1 MPGMLRDFFSRRKAD
16 PGPTIRGAV
25 PEGQFVVAIGD
36 LHGRIDLLELLLP
49 RIEDVAR
56 KSACRHK
63 TIVFVGDYVD
73 RGSRSADLVER
84 LLQGFSGF
92 ETVFLKGNHD
102 ETLLRFLG
110 DPGVGD
116 VWRNFGGLDTLRSY
130 GVSHAPGQ
138 DWAETRSA
146 FALALPQSHIRFFKN
161 LKLQF
166 TAGDYLFVHA
176 GVKPYVPLD
185 EQSEQDLLWIRD
197 EFLESK
203 ANFGR
208 IIVHGHTPTREPE
221 VRHNRI
227 GIDTGAYMS
236 GKLTALVLEARE
248 RQFLTTA

>member
-1 MPGMLRDFFSRRKAD
+1 MLRDFFKRRKAD
-16 PGPTIRGAV
+16 PGPAIRGVV

-36 LHGRIDLLELLLP
+36 LHGRIDLFEQLLP

-56 KSACRHK
+56 KSASRHK
-63 TIVFVGDYVD
+63 TLIFVGDYVD

-84 LLQGFSGF
+84 LLQGFEGY

-102 ETLLRFLG
+102 ETLLQFLG
-110 DPGVGD
+110 DPAVGD

-130 GVSHAPGQ
+130 GVVHAPGQ
-138 DWAETRSA
+138 DWAETRNA
-146 FALALPQSHIRFFKN
+146 FALALPQSHIQFFKN
-161 LKLQF
+161 LKLQH
-166 TAGDYLFVHA
+166 TVGDYLFVHA
-176 GVKPYVPLD
+176 GVKPYVPLQ
-185 EQSEQDLLWIRD
+185 EQTEQDLLWIRE

-208 IIVHGHTPTREPE
+208 IVVHGHTPTREPV

-236 GKLTALVLEARE
+236 GKLTALVLEGRE
-248 RQFLTTA
+248 RQFLTTE